1 MTKSHYALIALLT
14 TAILA
19 CTVLAYLWIDRS
31 ISLSYATQEIAT
43 ANSSVRNLGNLLANE
58 WRGMPES
65 EVLQRLQ
72 KVVARMPDAGIVIKK
87 EEDAIWFDE
96 VRFNFKDGRLATIG
110 NP

>member
-1 MTKSHYALIALLT
+1 
-14 TAILA
+14 
-19 CTVLAYLWIDRS
+19 
-31 ISLSYATQEIAT
+31 
-43 ANSSVRNLGNLLANE
+43 
-58 WRGMPES
+58 MPES